1 MKQVY
6 EYSEREIQGLFSSKD
21 SCESFWTLKAKVDLA
36 IFREAQKRGE
46 KRW

>member
-21 SCESFWTLKAKVDLA
+21 SCESFWTLKAKVELSVFQDH
-36 IFREAQKRGE
+36 RKE
-46 KRW
+46 KTKQ